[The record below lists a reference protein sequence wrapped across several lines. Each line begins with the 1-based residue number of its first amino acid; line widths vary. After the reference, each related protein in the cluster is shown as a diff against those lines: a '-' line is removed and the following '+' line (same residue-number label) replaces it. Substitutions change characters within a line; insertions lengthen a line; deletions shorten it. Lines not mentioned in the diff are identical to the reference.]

1 MRVVC
6 SVIRYGTAGGRAGET
21 TDFLMVIFCFTA
33 TDTRYRWL
41 GSLFERAVIFVCI
54 GVSFCIMCQIA
65 TSEQY
70 RLSSAYGQLLSL
82 WLNDVP
88 SVVVTVQP
96 SVGQLNRLIGGC
108 RAGTGIGSS
117 AHAVVGAALPP

>member
-65 TSEQY
+65 TF
-70 RLSSAYGQLLSL
+70 RAVSAVICV
-82 WLNDVP
+82 WTTA
-88 SVVVTVQP
+88 VTM
-96 SVGQLNRLIGGC
+96 
-108 RAGTGIGSS
+108 AE
-117 AHAVVGAALPP
+117 